1 MTKQKLKYLSNT
13 PIENSISKSLAY
25 EEEVKEYAAK
35 NQKEKGILEVCEA
48 ANKNVIFYF
57 FFLNVIFLI
66 L

>member
-48 ANKNVIFYF
+48 ANKNVIF
-57 FFLNVIFLI
+57 LI